1 MLCNH
6 LQPEAQRNTGNH
18 SAGWVVPALL
28 CAAFFALRMLEER
41 RPLRQRTERVG
52 PRLLRNAAT
61 GALAAAAV
69 AVPNAL
75 MTRPATALVEQ
86 RGWGLLPHLGLP
98 PAVRPAAALLLM
110 DYTLYLWH
118 VLLHRVPQLW
128 RWHRVHH
135 ADADLDVSTAL
146 RFHAAEL
153 AWSVP
158 WRAAQVLLIGV
169 PRRTLSLWGV
179 LTLAEVMFHH
189 SNLRLPLR
197 WERVLGWWVVTPR
210 QHGIHHDSLPAHQAS
225 NLSSGLSVWDWLH
238 GTVGPQ
244 LLQQTLVMGL
254 PPPGPESRA

>member
-1 MLCNH
+1 MLCNSP
-6 LQPEAQRNTGNH
+6 PERQRTTGPR
-18 SAGWVVPALL
+18 SAGWVAPALL
-28 CAAFFALRMLEER
+28 CAAFFALRALENR
-41 RPLRQRTERVG
+41 QPLRQRTAPAG

-61 GALAAAAV
+61 GALAALAV
-69 AVPNAL
+69 AVPHAL

-86 RGWGLLPHLGLP
+86 RGWGLVPRLGLP
-98 PAVRPAAALLLM
+98 PAARPAAALILM

-197 WERVLGWWVVTPR
+197 WERALGGLLVTPR
-210 QHGIHHDSLPAHQAS
+210 QHGIHHDSVAAHQAS
-225 NLSSGLSVWDWLH
+225 NLSSGLSVWDRLH

-244 LLQQTLVMGL
+244 LPQQTLVMGL
-254 PPPGPESRA
+254 PPGPEGRA